1 MKYLGSVTN
10 AKDIATKEYVDN
22 AVAQSGGGGGGV
34 TLETVID
41 ALYPVGAIFMST
53 VSTDPGTYL
62 GGTWERVKDKFLLAA
77 GDTYAAGA
85 EGGSADAVAVSHT
98 HTQASHNHGTGSTDY
113 TKFPVAKSAANIYND
128 NADLMSGSGRSYPYA
143 NKESAWSSRTATAS
157 VTPKINS
164 AGVDGTGKNM
174 PPYLTVYMWRRT
186 A

>member
-1 MKYLGSVTN
+1 MKYLGSVTDN
-10 AKDIATKEYVDN
+10 KDIATKEYVDN
-22 AVAQSGGGGGGV
+22 KIAQSGGGGGL
-34 TLETVID
+34 TQAQIID
-41 ALYPVGAIFMST
+41 LIYPVGSPYISFN
-53 VSTDPGTYL
+53 STDPSTL
-62 GGTWERVKDKFLLAA
+62 FGGTWEQIKDRFLLAA